1 VKKRKEKIVC
11 SQTSEIETGRTCTMI
26 LLCCQLFSKF
36 VRPVKIAY
44 LKSNIIPIREYT
56 PFSRVIFQLLHNIL
70 RYLYIYFNKSNGY
83 SVQEYVAGAHI
94 REEFRFSHCNCI
106 LYLYLFYVVDRLYYN
121 NWRTTLYSAEV
132 QVMAYTSSLD

>member
-1 VKKRKEKIVC
+1 MKKRKEKIVC

-44 LKSNIIPIREYT
+44 LKSNIIPIRGYT

-70 RYLYIYFNKSNGY
+70 RYLYIYILINRMVIPCRNTSRGHIYAKSFVFPIAIAFCTY
-83 SVQEYVAGAHI
+83 TY
-94 REEFRFSHCNCI
+94 F
-106 LYLYLFYVVDRLYYN
+106 
-121 NWRTTLYSAEV
+121 
-132 QVMAYTSSLD
+132 TSSTVYIIIIGGQHYTRQKYKSWLIRQA